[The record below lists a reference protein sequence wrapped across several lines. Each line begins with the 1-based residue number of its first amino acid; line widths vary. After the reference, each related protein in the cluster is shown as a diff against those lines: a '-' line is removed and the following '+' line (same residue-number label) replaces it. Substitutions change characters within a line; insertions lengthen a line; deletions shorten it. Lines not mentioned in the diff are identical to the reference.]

1 MLKCDA
7 VTELVTDYAE
17 GALPCGTR
25 FGVRLHLMMCAM
37 CRRYLDQVA
46 KTRRLLRG
54 RALGAPPPGME
65 DRVLSRLARGDGPV
79 E

>member
-1 MLKCDA
+1 MLKCNA

-17 GALPCGTR
+17 GALPFGTR
-25 FGVRLHLMMCAM
+25 LGVRFHLILCAM
-37 CRRYLDQVA
+37 CRNYVDQVE

-54 RALGAPPPGME
+54 RAMQPPHAEME
-65 DRVLSRLARGDGPV
+65 DRILATLAGRDQPA

>member
-17 GALPCGTR
+17 GALPFGAR
-25 FGVRLHLMMCAM
+25 LGVRLHLMMCAM

-54 RALGAPPPGME
+54 RPLAPPPPGME
-65 DRVLSRLARGDGPV
+65 DRVLARLARGDGPG